1 VAFACVLRPILM
13 KGYHMTISKILFST
27 LAVSAFALVTPAT
40 AKVATGSNVSDMT
53 VTDSN
58 GVQHNLSDFAGK
70 KVVLEWTNEGCPYV
84 KKHYI
89 TNNMQ
94 KTQAMATADGAVW
107 LSIISS
113 APGKQG
119 YKSGA
124 EANAWKTSQ
133 DAASTA
139 VILDPS
145 GNMGR
150 TFAAKTTP
158 HMYIIDET
166 QTLVYQGAIDDNRSA
181 SPKTVAGAKN
191 YVLAAM
197 DDLKAG
203 NAVAESDTAPYGCSV
218 KYGS

>member
-1 VAFACVLRPILM
+1 
-13 KGYHMTISKILFST
+13 MTVSKVLFST
-27 LAVSAFALVTPAT
+27 LAVTALALAAPAT
-40 AKVATGSNVSDMT
+40 AKIATGSNVSDMV

-58 GVQHNLSDFAGK
+58 GVQHNLSDFAGQ

-84 KKHYI
+84 KKHYK

-94 KTQAMATADGAVW
+94 KTQQLATAEGAVW

-119 YKSGA
+119 YKSA
-124 EANAWKTSQ
+124 EEANAWKEAQ
-133 DAASTA
+133 GADSTA
-139 VILDPS
+139 IVLDPA
-145 GNMGR
+145 GEMGR
-150 TFAAKTTP
+150 AFAAKTTP
-158 HMYIIDET
+158 HMYIIDES

-181 SPKTVAGAKN
+181 NPATVEGAEN

-203 NAVAESDTAPYGCSV
+203 KAVAVSETAPYGCSV
-218 KYGS
+218 KYKS

>member
-1 VAFACVLRPILM
+1 
-13 KGYHMTISKILFST
+13 MTVSKVLFST
-27 LAVSAFALVTPAT
+27 LAVAALAMAAPAT
-40 AKVATGSNVSDMT
+40 AKIATGSNVSDMT

-58 GVQHNLSDFAGK
+58 GVQHNLSDFAGQ

-84 KKHYI
+84 KKHYK

-119 YKSGA
+119 YKSA
-124 EANAWKTSQ
+124 EEANSWKVAQ
-133 DAASTA
+133 GADSTA
-139 VILDPS
+139 IVLDPE
-145 GNMGR
+145 GAMGKS
-150 TFAAKTTP
+150 FAAKTTP
-158 HMYIIDET
+158 HMYIIDES

-181 SPKTVAGAKN
+181 NPATVAGAEN
-191 YVLAAM
+191 YVVAAM

-203 NAVAESDTAPYGCSV
+203 KPVAVSDTAPYGCSV
-218 KYGS
+218 KYKS

>member
-1 VAFACVLRPILM
+1 
-13 KGYHMTISKILFST
+13 MTFSKLLLST
-27 LAVSAFALVTPAT
+27 LAVSSLALAAPAT
-40 AKVATGSNVSDMT
+40 AKIATGSNVSDMT

-84 KKHYI
+84 KKHYK

-94 KTQAMATADGAVW
+94 NTQKMATAEGAVW
-107 LSIISS
+107 LSVISS

-119 YKSGA
+119 YKTGE
-124 EANAWKTSQ
+124 EANAWKVDQ
-133 DAASTA
+133 NAAPTA
-139 VILDPS
+139 IVLDPV
-145 GNMGR
+145 GDMGR
-150 TFAAKTTP
+150 KFSAKTTP
-158 HMYIIDET
+158 HMYIIDEN

-181 SPKTVAGAKN
+181 SPSTVAGAKN

-197 DDLKAG
+197 ADLKAG
-203 NAVAESDTAPYGCSV
+203 NPVAEAETAPYGCSV